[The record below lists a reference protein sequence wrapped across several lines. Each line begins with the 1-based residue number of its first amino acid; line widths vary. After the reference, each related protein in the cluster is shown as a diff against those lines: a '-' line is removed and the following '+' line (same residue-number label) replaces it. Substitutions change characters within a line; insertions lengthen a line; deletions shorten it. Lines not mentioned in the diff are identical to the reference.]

1 MGGITPG
8 VFKIGVTGHRRIKI
22 EKRLAGSIREVL
34 ASILQDHAGMEIWIY
49 SALAEGSDQ
58 FVAEVVSEF
67 SEIKLIVPLPLP
79 VEQYISTFD
88 TPDGKK
94 EFNHRLLSASQI
106 IDLPEQPD
114 SLSAFQHLGH
124 YLADTCDI
132 LLALWNGENNLKKG
146 GTGEVVLNA
155 INRGKPVYWIYCSNQ
170 NDGPSH
176 NTPAQKKVGEI
187 QVL

>member
-8 VFKIGVTGHRRIKI
+8 VLKIGVTGHRRIKI

-34 ASILQDHAGMEIWIY
+34 ASILQDHAGTEIWIY

-58 FVAEVVSEF
+58 FVAEVASEF

-88 TPDGKK
+88 TQDGKR
-94 EFNHRLLSASQI
+94 EFDHRLLSASQI